1 MGFVTEN
8 PGVLTTIQDEGRYGY
23 EQFGMSPAGPMDG
36 TAFRTANL
44 LVGNP
49 EGESALEATV
59 LGPTLRFDQ
68 DNVIAVTGAD
78 MAPALNGQPCPMYQA
93 VSVKAGDQLKLG
105 AAKTGC
111 RAYIAFAGGLD
122 VPPVMGSR
130 ATALQNKVGGY
141 QGRKLAKGDAVGF
154 RTPNPSLPLPRTA
167 PVPAPAGREVTIR
180 VILGPQDDMFT
191 KEGLDTFLSQPYT
204 VSKDFDR
211 MGCRLEGPVI
221 QHKTDGNIISDGM
234 VTGAIQVPTSG
245 QPIIMLA
252 ERQTVGG
259 YTKIATVIS
268 TDLPLVGQRKTGD
281 VIRFQAVSVEE
292 AHRAWRETNRELEEL
307 KANLDRPRS
316 VQPQLVQPAGTTY
329 KVTVNGRS
337 YQVQVVKHT

>member
-122 VPPVMGSR
+122 VPQVMGSR

-307 KANLDRPRS
+307 KANLDRPRP